1 MNIDLTGR
9 RALVTGGAA
18 GIGAA
23 IARTLGAAGADV
35 AVLYHASGKD
45 GADALVDELTALGRK
60 SVALQADLMDSAAAT
75 AVVTEAAEA
84 LGGLDIV
91 VNNAGHLVGRARIAD
106 MTDEHWAK
114 VMDVNASSAFY
125 VTRAASPYL
134 AKSSAGRVVFMSSLA
149 AENGGG
155 AGSVAYAAS
164 KAALVG
170 LCRGLAK
177 EMAADGVT
185 VNALAPGFIGA
196 TPFHD
201 TFTAPE
207 AQEGIV
213 AGIPLKRAGT
223 VEDVANVALF
233 LASDLASYV
242 TGQVIDING
251 GLNFR

>member
-1 MNIDLTGR
+1 MNTDLTGR
-9 RALVTGGAA
+9 RALVTGGGA

-35 AVLYHASGKD
+35 AVLYYTDSRE
-45 GADALVDELTALGRK
+45 GALEVVAELSALGRTA
-60 SVALQADLMDSAAAT
+60 VALDADLMDPAAAT
-75 AVVTEAAEA
+75 SVVNQAADA

-91 VNNAGHLVGRARIAD
+91 VNNAGHMVGRATIAE
-106 MTDEHWAK
+106 MTDEHWAR
-114 VMDVNASSAFY
+114 VMDVNASTGFY
-125 VTRAASPYL
+125 VTRAAIPYL
-134 AKSSAGRVVFMSSLA
+134 SESSAGRVVFMSSLA

-155 AGSVAYAAS
+155 AGSVAYAAA

-177 EMAADGVT
+177 ELAGNGVT
-185 VNALAPGFIGA
+185 VNAMAPGFIGA
-196 TPFHD
+196 TSFHN

-207 AQEGIV
+207 VQESIIG
-213 AGIPLKRAGT
+213 GIPLKRAGT
-223 VEDVANVALF
+223 VQDVANVALF

>member
-1 MNIDLTGR
+1 MQIDLTGR
-9 RALVTGGAA
+9 RALVTGGGA

-35 AVLYHASGKD
+35 AVLYHSASGT
-45 GADALVDELTALGRK
+45 GAHEVVADLAGLGRRA
-60 SVALQADLMDSAAAT
+60 VALQADLTDPGAAT
-75 AVVTEAAEA
+75 SVVTQAADA

-91 VNNAGHLVGRARIAD
+91 VNNAGHLVGRATTAEMSD
-106 MTDEHWAK
+106 AHWAQ
-114 VMDVNASSAFY
+114 VMDVNASSAFF
-125 VTRAASPYL
+125 VTRAAIPYL
-134 AKSSAGRVVFMSSLA
+134 STSSAGRVVLMSSLA

-155 AGSVAYAAS
+155 AGSVAYATA

-170 LCRGLAK
+170 MCRGLAK
-177 EMAADGVT
+177 ELAGNGIT

-196 TPFHD
+196 TAFHD
-201 TFTAPE
+201 TFTAPA
-207 AQEGIV
+207 AQESII

-223 VEDVANVALF
+223 VDDVAGVTLF

-251 GLNFR
+251 GLNYR

>member
-1 MNIDLTGR
+1 MQIDLTGR
-9 RALVTGGAA
+9 RALVTGGGL

-35 AVLYHASGKD
+35 AVLYYGDSKD
-45 GADALVDELTALGRK
+45 GALEVVAELTALGRK
-60 SVALQADLMDSAAAT
+60 SVAIGADLMDPEAAT
-75 AVVTEAAEA
+75 ASVKEAAEA
-84 LGGLDIV
+84 LGGLDII
-91 VNNAGHLVGRARIAD
+91 VNNAGHMVGRATVAE
-106 MTDEHWAK
+106 MTDEHWAR
-114 VMDVNASSAFY
+114 VMDVNSSTGFY
-125 VTRAASPYL
+125 VSRAAIPYL
-134 AKSSAGRVVFMSSLA
+134 TESSAGRIIFMSSLA

-177 EMAADGVT
+177 ELAGENIA
-185 VNALAPGFIGA
+185 VNAMAPGFIGA
-196 TPFHD
+196 TSFHN

-207 AQEGIV
+207 VQEAII
-213 AGIPLKRAGT
+213 AGIPMKRAGT
-223 VEDVANVALF
+223 VDDVANVALF

>member
-1 MNIDLTGR
+1 MQIDLSGR

-23 IARTLGAAGADV
+23 IVRALGNAGADV
-35 AVLYHASGKD
+35 AVLYHSSGKD
-45 GADALVDELTALGRK
+45 DANALVDELTALGRK
-60 SVALQADLMDSAAAT
+60 SVALRADLMDSEAAT
-75 AVVTEAAEA
+75 NVVTQAAEA

-91 VNNAGHLVGRARIAD
+91 VNNAGHLVGRSTVAE
-106 MTDEHWAK
+106 MTDAHWSK
-114 VMDVNASSAFY
+114 VMDVNTSSAFY
-125 VTRAASPYL
+125 VTRAAAPYL
-134 AKSSAGRVVFMSSLA
+134 TKSSAGRVVFMSSLA

-164 KAALVG
+164 KAAVVG

-177 EMAADGVT
+177 ELAGDGVT

-196 TPFHD
+196 TSFHE

-207 AQEGIV
+207 AQKGIV
-213 AGIPLKRAGT
+213 SGIPLKRAGT